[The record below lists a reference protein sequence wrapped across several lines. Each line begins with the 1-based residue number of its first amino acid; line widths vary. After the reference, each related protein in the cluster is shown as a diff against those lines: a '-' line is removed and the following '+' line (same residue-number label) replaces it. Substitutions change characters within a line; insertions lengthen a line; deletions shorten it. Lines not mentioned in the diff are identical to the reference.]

1 MMKKK
6 QSIIALVLA
15 AIVTVLLGWTMIKG
29 WGPTG
34 TGSMKN
40 INLGLD
46 LSGGV
51 SITYQAVKDNPTDEE
66 MSDTRYKLEQ
76 RAQQYSEEAQVY
88 LQGDNRITIE
98 IPGATDATTILEEMG
113 KPGSLYFIK
122 QTNDDGTENYT
133 YDSSTGEY
141 VLNGKTIES
150 AEAMHQQNSTT
161 KATESVVQLKMTDE
175 GKQKFAD
182 ATQEAYSAGKSI
194 GIYYDEK
201 FVSVPSVNAVISDGT
216 AVISGG
222 NMDWDEATS
231 LASTLRIGSLSLKL
245 EEINSSVVGAQL
257 GSAAVSTSV
266 KAGAIGIILI
276 IIFLAVVYRLP
287 GIAAGWALLI

>member
-40 INLGLD
+40 IN
-46 LSGGV
+46 
-51 SITYQAVKDNPTDEE
+51 ITYQAVKDNPTDEE

-141 VLNGKTIES
+141 VLNGKTIE
-150 AEAMHQQNSTT
+150 E
-161 KATESVVQLKMTDE
+161 
-175 GKQKFAD
+175 
-182 ATQEAYSAGKSI
+182 
-194 GIYYDEK
+194 
-201 FVSVPSVNAVISDGT
+201 
-216 AVISGG
+216 
-222 NMDWDEATS
+222 
-231 LASTLRIGSLSLKL
+231 L
-245 EEINSSVVGAQL
+245 EEAPS
-257 GSAAVSTSV
+257 
-266 KAGAIGIILI
+266 
-276 IIFLAVVYRLP
+276 F
-287 GIAAGWALLI
+287 

>member
-122 QTNDDGTENYT
+122 QTNDDGTENYK
-133 YDSSTGEY
+133 SNRERR
-141 VLNGKTIES
+141 S
-150 AEAMHQQNSTT
+150 AENDRRR
-161 KATESVVQLKMTDE
+161 KTE
-175 GKQKFAD
+175 
-182 ATQEAYSAGKSI
+182 I
-194 GIYYDEK
+194 CRRN
-201 FVSVPSVNAVISDGT
+201 P
-216 AVISGG
+216 
-222 NMDWDEATS
+222 
-231 LASTLRIGSLSLKL
+231 GSLQCRK
-245 EEINSSVVGAQL
+245 EHR
-257 GSAAVSTSV
+257 
-266 KAGAIGIILI
+266 
-276 IIFLAVVYRLP
+276 Y
-287 GIAAGWALLI
+287 LL

>member
-76 RAQQYSEEAQVY
+76 RAQQCWTMRPPNRSW
-88 LQGDNRITIE
+88 LQA
-98 IPGATDATTILEEMG
+98 IPRWTAERYGYRT
-113 KPGSLYFIK
+113 K
-122 QTNDDGTENYT
+122 
-133 YDSSTGEY
+133 TG
-141 VLNGKTIES
+141 G
-150 AEAMHQQNSTT
+150 
-161 KATESVVQLKMTDE
+161 
-175 GKQKFAD
+175 F
-182 ATQEAYSAGKSI
+182 
-194 GIYYDEK
+194 
-201 FVSVPSVNAVISDGT
+201 
-216 AVISGG
+216 
-222 NMDWDEATS
+222 
-231 LASTLRIGSLSLKL
+231 
-245 EEINSSVVGAQL
+245 
-257 GSAAVSTSV
+257 AVSS
-266 KAGAIGIILI
+266 AFIS
-276 IIFLAVVYRLP
+276 
-287 GIAAGWALLI
+287 

>member
-133 YDSSTGEY
+133 YDSSIGEY
-141 VLNGKTIES
+141 VLNGKLS
-150 AEAMHQQNSTT
+150 
-161 KATESVVQLKMTDE
+161 
-175 GKQKFAD
+175 
-182 ATQEAYSAGKSI
+182 KS
-194 GIYYDEK
+194 
-201 FVSVPSVNAVISDGT
+201 SRRTAPS
-216 AVISGG
+216 
-222 NMDWDEATS
+222 
-231 LASTLRIGSLSLKL
+231 
-245 EEINSSVVGAQL
+245 
-257 GSAAVSTSV
+257 
-266 KAGAIGIILI
+266 
-276 IIFLAVVYRLP
+276 F
-287 GIAAGWALLI
+287 